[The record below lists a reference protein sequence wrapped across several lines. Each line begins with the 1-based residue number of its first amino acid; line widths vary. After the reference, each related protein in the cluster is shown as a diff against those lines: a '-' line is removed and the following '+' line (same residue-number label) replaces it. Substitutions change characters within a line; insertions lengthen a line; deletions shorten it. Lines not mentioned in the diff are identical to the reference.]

1 MTQLDL
7 FDGAA
12 APAASPETAHSGA
25 ETASPAAAGGQ
36 APPKAAERA
45 EAAIA
50 PAGEPIPARCPVTGG
65 RTCHRVACR
74 YYRLEAGGLCAHPEV
89 PVASRRRRSRKPAR

>member
-7 FDGAA
+7 FDGAT

-25 ETASPAAAGGQ
+25 ETASPAAGGVQ
-36 APPKAAERA
+36 PKAAERA

-50 PAGEPIPARCPVTGG
+50 PAGVPIPARYPVTDG
-65 RTCHRVACR
+65 RTCHRAACR

>member
-25 ETASPAAAGGQ
+25 RDGFAGPLSVSKT
-36 APPKAAERA
+36 PPKAAERG
-45 EAAIA
+45 EAVIA
-50 PAGEPIPARCPVTGG
+50 PAGVPIPARCPVTGG
-65 RTCHRVACR
+65 RTCHRAACR
-74 YYRLEAGGLCAHPEV
+74 YYRRETGGLCAHPEAS
-89 PVASRRRRSRKPAR
+89 VASRR

>member
-7 FDGAA
+7 FDGDA

-25 ETASPAAAGGQ
+25 ETASPAAVGVQ

-50 PAGEPIPARCPVTGG
+50 PAGVPIPARCPVTGG
-65 RTCHRVACR
+65 RTCHRTACR
-74 YYRLEAGGLCAHPEV
+74 YYRLEAGGLCAHPEA